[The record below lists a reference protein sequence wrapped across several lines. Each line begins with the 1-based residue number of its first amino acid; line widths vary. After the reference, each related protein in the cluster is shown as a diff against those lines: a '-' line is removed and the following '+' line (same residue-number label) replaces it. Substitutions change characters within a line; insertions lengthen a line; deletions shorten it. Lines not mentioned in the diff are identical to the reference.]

1 MKNVKSR
8 TRTRLTD
15 EHLQFGFI
23 KANCRLMCET
33 VRSSI
38 PDLVAFV
45 RMCKAFQYI
54 ASINEIVAI
63 ESIKEV
69 TGSPGLS
76 GGWKP
81 LD

>member
-1 MKNVKSR
+1 
-8 TRTRLTD
+8 
-15 EHLQFGFI
+15 
-23 KANCRLMCET
+23 MCET
-33 VRSSI
+33 VHSSI

-54 ASINEIVAI
+54 ASINETVAI

-69 TGSPGLS
+69 TGLS